1 MRAVGVIPARY
12 ASTRF
17 PGKPLCPILGKPMLQ
32 WVYERASRA
41 RGLDAILVATDDKR
55 IERVARS
62 FGGEVVM
69 TPRSCPSGSDR
80 AWLAVREKP
89 FDLILNIQGDEP
101 TLETSSLEAL
111 LDLMASHPNLPL
123 GTLVSPLRSQREFR
137 NPNVVKVALGEGG
150 RCLYFSRSPVPCLR
164 GKPIKGSPVFRH
176 VGLYA
181 FRRESLEAFTS
192 WPPSELETAE
202 GLEQLRALEH
212 GVEVR
217 AAVVEWPGCAVDAPE
232 DVAVAEA
239 MLFRQASGRRVRP
252 PSKGRSET

>member
-1 MRAVGVIPARY
+1 MKTVGVIPARY

-41 RGLDAILVATDDKR
+41 RGLEAVFVATDDER
-55 IERVARS
+55 IERVVRS

-69 TPRSCPSGSDR
+69 TPPSCPSGSDR

-101 TLETSSLEAL
+101 TLEPSSLEAL
-111 LDLMASHPNLPL
+111 LDLMASHPELRL
-123 GTLVSPLRSQREFR
+123 GTLVSPLRSRREFR
-137 NPNVVKVALGEGG
+137 NPNVVKVALGEGE
-150 RCLYFSRSPVPCLR
+150 RCLYFSRNPIPCLR
-164 GKPIKGSPVFRH
+164 GKPLKGSLAFRH

-181 FRRESLEAFTS
+181 FRRELLEAFTS
-192 WPPSELETAE
+192 WPPSGLETTE

-217 AAVVEWPGCAVDAPE
+217 AAVVKWPGCGVDAPE
-232 DVAVAEA
+232 DVAAAEA
-239 MLFRQASGRRVRP
+239 ILLREMGSGGRP
-252 PSKGRSET
+252 GSNGG

>member
-1 MRAVGVIPARY
+1 MNVVGVIPARY

-17 PGKPLCPILGKPMLQ
+17 PGKPICPILGKPMIQ
-32 WVYERASRA
+32 WVYERASLA
-41 RGLDAILVATDDKR
+41 RGLDAVLVATDDER
-55 IERVARS
+55 IEHAVRL

-69 TPRSCPSGSDR
+69 TSPSCPSGSDR
-80 AWLAVREKP
+80 VWLAVRDKP
-89 FDLILNIQGDEP
+89 VSLILNIQGDEP
-101 TLETSSLEAL
+101 TLEPASLEAL
-111 LDLMASHPNLPL
+111 LDLMASHSKLGL
-123 GTLVSPLRSQREFR
+123 GTLVSPIRSQKDFR

-150 RCLYFSRSPVPCLR
+150 RCLYFSRSPIPFLR
-164 GKPIKGSPVFRH
+164 GRQPKVEQVFRH

-181 FRRESLEAFTS
+181 FRRDLLEAFTS
-192 WPPSELETAE
+192 WPPSKLETTE

-239 MLFRQASGRRVRP
+239 MLLRQASSRGVRP
-252 PSKGRSET
+252 RSKGRSET